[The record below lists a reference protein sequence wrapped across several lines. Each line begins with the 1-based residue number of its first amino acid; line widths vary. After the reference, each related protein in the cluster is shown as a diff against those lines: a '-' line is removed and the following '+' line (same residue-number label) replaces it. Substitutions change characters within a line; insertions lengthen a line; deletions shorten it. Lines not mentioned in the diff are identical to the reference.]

1 MCLMEKFVNVEI
13 CKCRQKSCQSYS
25 QYLKLQTK
33 IILDKMN
40 ICLRKKKKPKTKK
53 SIGWLFKKFRQYSK
67 FMKTGWRISYFPLC
81 SWIYSLLGTSQ
92 KDKKD
97 IFALIR
103 QLGIPTWFTSFSAAE
118 THWVHL
124 LQILGQTVD
133 KKQYTTEEVNKFD
146 FFKKADLL
154 RKDPVTCASHFDHQV
169 QVFINQVLKSSVSHI
184 GKVLDFFYKVEFQ
197 IQISNSS
204 SMEIPYTVYFR
215 YQEIKDLL
223 TNLWKV
229 TV

>member
-1 MCLMEKFVNVEI
+1 MHLYDNWEY
-13 CKCRQKSCQSYS
+13 QHGSP
-25 QYLKLQTK
+25 L
-33 IILDKMN
+33 
-40 ICLRKKKKPKTKK
+40 
-53 SIGWLFKKFRQYSK
+53 FRQQK
-67 FMKTGWRISYFPLC
+67 HTG
-81 SWIYSLLGTSQ
+81 
-92 KDKKD
+92 
-97 IFALIR
+97 
-103 QLGIPTWFTSFSAAE
+103 FTYCKYWDRLS
-118 THWVHL
+118 
-124 LQILGQTVD
+124 I

-223 TNLWKV
+223 TNL
-229 TV
+229 

>member
-1 MCLMEKFVNVEI
+1 
-13 CKCRQKSCQSYS
+13 
-25 QYLKLQTK
+25 
-33 IILDKMN
+33 
-40 ICLRKKKKPKTKK
+40 
-53 SIGWLFKKFRQYSK
+53 
-67 FMKTGWRISYFPLC
+67 MKDFYFPLC

-133 KKQYTTEEVNKFD
+133 KKQYTTDEVNKFD

-223 TNLWKV
+223 TNL
-229 TV
+229 